1 MFHPTIYLQG
11 RSVVVSGRVYV
22 FGKTSAVDATIPTQ
36 NIVMKQ
42 DSTVFLHHVKTWGWR
57 RYQTTYQSMATERK
71 LNYLPFALLNT
82 PHFMARRGN
91 RHVSSPSPKKYL
103 WVVFG
108 IECPANPYMFS
119 IQWDLMYLDRWT
131 EGTVATKA
139 SLSLEYSSLPPA
151 LLTTCFLSSSEM
163 EEVFFKV
170 PKKLSWCLQSGF
182 HSQPTSCIGHGR
194 SYHRRPSL
202 AHADAWTTCRTP
214 STSWRYAWTQ
224 EVRARPI
231 SAAGGSPLRLG
242 TLMKKDQGFRWRPML
257 GLVLQPHVESNMV
270 CLPKKSLGQAIWNL
284 TFTCWWTNSHCG
296 RSENW

>member
-36 NIVMKQ
+36 NIVMNQ

-163 EEVFFKV
+163 EAFSRYQKSFRGAFNLAST
-170 PKKLSWCLQSGF
+170 LSQL
-182 HSQPTSCIGHGR
+182 
-194 SYHRRPSL
+194 L
-202 AHADAWTTCRTP
+202 A
-214 STSWRYAWTQ
+214 
-224 EVRARPI
+224 
-231 SAAGGSPLRLG
+231 LG
-242 TLMKKDQGFRWRPML
+242 TEGHIIGDHLLPTLTLER
-257 GLVLQPHVESNMV
+257 LVELLQRREGTHELKRFELAP
-270 CLPKKSLGQAIWNL
+270 
-284 TFTCWWTNSHCG
+284 
-296 RSENW
+296 